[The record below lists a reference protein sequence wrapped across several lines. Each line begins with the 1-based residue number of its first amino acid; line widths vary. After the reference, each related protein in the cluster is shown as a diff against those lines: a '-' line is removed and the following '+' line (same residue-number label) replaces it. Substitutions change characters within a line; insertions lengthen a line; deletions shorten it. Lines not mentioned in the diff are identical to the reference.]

1 MSDTHS
7 MVIPENVEL
16 KFEIAGIG
24 SRFAALMLDF
34 VIQIAACGV
43 FTIALL
49 VLLGITIALDKHLS
63 ELTSSITVG
72 IIVIVI
78 SIIFLGYHIILE
90 TIMNGQTIG
99 KKVLNIRVRKEQGGS
114 LTFWDIL
121 LRNFV
126 RLVDVLPPFFIIG
139 LVVMFVNKKSK
150 RLGDFAAGTIVVK
163 EIPRRKLEQ
172 FLAANQVSPVNTNTP
187 ETLAVKYEWISSIL
201 AFITQQDYLMMKN
214 LISRR
219 RELSNFQQLASEI
232 IRKIMAKASLP
243 EDFTFNPTETPEI
256 LQEMIAVYEKTYG

>member
-1 MSDTHS
+1 

-34 VIQIAACGV
+34 VIQIAACGI
-43 FTIALL
+43 FSIALL
-49 VLLGITIALDKHLS
+49 VLLGITITLDKHISGLS
-63 ELTSSITVG
+63 SSITVG
-72 IIVIVI
+72 IIIIVI
-78 SIIFLGYHIILE
+78 SIILLGYHIILE

-99 KKVLNIRVRKEQGGS
+99 KKVLNIRVRKEQGS
-114 LTFWDIL
+114 ALTFWDIL

-139 LVVMFVNKKSK
+139 LIVMFVNKKSK

-172 FLAANQVSPVNTNTP
+172 FLAVNQVSPVSVNAP
-187 ETLAVKYEWISSIL
+187 EILNAKYEWISSIL
-201 AFITQQDYLMMKN
+201 AFITQTDYLMMKN
-214 LISRR
+214 IISRR

-232 IRKIMAKASLP
+232 VRKIIAKASLS
-243 EDFTFNPTETPEI
+243 EDITFNPNETPEI
-256 LQEMIAVYEKTYG
+256 LQEMVVIYEKTYS